1 MKLTKVVIAM
11 GLLVVLTVAG
21 HVAVREWYKPDVRS
35 EQGRQVQAR
44 EPERQARQDPGISV
58 HRTNAGT
65 SIDFG
70 TQRRQPLLSSPEP
83 LVGQITPVGGKSNT
97 WKPEHRAFLSAL
109 AGVVTGALL
118 MALFLGWRRGRKPKA
133 HPSAESVSRHGQL
146 PLASPADLE
155 KAELLRGRN
164 KLR

>member
-1 MKLTKVVIAM
+1 MKPTRVVMAI
-11 GLLVVLTVAG
+11 GLLVVLTIAG

-35 EQGRQVQAR
+35 EQGRQAQAR
-44 EPERQARQDPGISV
+44 EPESQGRQDRGPSV

-83 LVGQITPVGGKSNT
+83 LVGQITPMGGKSKT
-97 WKPEHRAFLSAL
+97 WKPEHPAFLSAL
-109 AGVVTGALL
+109 AGVVTGGLL
-118 MALFLGWRRGRKPKA
+118 MALLLGWRRGRKPKP
-133 HPSAESVSRHGQL
+133 HLSADSVSSRGQL

-155 KAELLRGRN
+155 KAELLRGHNR
-164 KLR
+164 LR

>member
-35 EQGRQVQAR
+35 KQGRQVQAR
-44 EPERQARQDPGISV
+44 EPERQARQDLGISV

-70 TQRRQPLLSSPEP
+70 VQRRQPLSSPGP
-83 LVGQITPVGGKSNT
+83 LVGQITPIGGNSTT

-133 HPSAESVSRHGQL
+133 HLSAESVSRHGQL

>member
-35 EQGRQVQAR
+35 KQGRQVQAR
-44 EPERQARQDPGISV
+44 EPERQARQDLGISV

-70 TQRRQPLLSSPEP
+70 VQRRQPLSSPGP
-83 LVGQITPVGGKSNT
+83 LVGQITPIGGNSTT

-109 AGVVTGALL
+109 AGLVTGGIL
-118 MALFLGWRRGRKPKA
+118 MALLLAWRRGRKPKA
-133 HPSAESVSRHGQL
+133 QFAADSVSSRGQL

-155 KAELLRGRN
+155 KAELFRDRRELR
-164 KLR
+164 

>member
-11 GLLVVLTVAG
+11 GLLVVLMVVG
-21 HVAVREWYKPDVRS
+21 HVTVREWYKPDVRS
-35 EQGRQVQAR
+35 EQARQVQAHA
-44 EPERQARQDPGISV
+44 PEGQGHRDRGISV

-70 TQRRQPLLSSPEP
+70 TQRRQPLSSPEP
-83 LVGQITPVGGKSNT
+83 LVGQITPMGGNSKT

-109 AGVVTGALL
+109 AGVVTGGLLLALL
-118 MALFLGWRRGRKPKA
+118 LGWRRGRKPKA
-133 HPSAESVSRHGQL
+133 HLSADSVSSRGRL

-164 KLR
+164 RLR